1 MLNDSFFEKIIGNLE
16 TADKSNIQAVLQ
28 RAARERS
35 FFQTVFNAVNEGII
49 VIDAKLK
56 IQYVNHSAKTLIGIP
71 EKYEDQPIT
80 RYFRDLEWRKMQN
93 TDGSW
98 TQSGRYEVE
107 ILYPVRRVLLV
118 YLVPLGVEH
127 SSATIILHDITES
140 RDKTDEIIESEKMH
154 MISLLAAGVAHEI
167 GNPLNSLNI
176 HLQLLKRML
185 DKEDIDKTEAKEL
198 LEVASS
204 EVERLDKI
212 INQFLEAVRSAKPNL
227 VKLDVKPLI
236 IETLTFL
243 RHEIE
248 DKHIDIKCSWPDSLP
263 VILGDDNQLKQA
275 FYNLI
280 KNAIQ
285 AMSDGG
291 QLDIVCEFDDK
302 LLELRFIDNGKGIA
316 HEDLANIFEPY
327 FTTKEEGSGLGLM
340 VVERIVRE
348 HGAEL
353 SIASD
358 PGKQTVFTIK
368 FPLSTKKTR
377 LLTSGE
383 NNS

>member
-28 RAARERS
+28 RAAKERS
-35 FFQTVFNAVNEGII
+35 FFQTVFNTINEGI
-49 VIDAKLK
+49 VVVDSELK
-56 IQYVNHSAKTLIGIP
+56 IQYVNRSAKTMLGIP
-71 EKYEDQPIT
+71 EKHEDQLIT
-80 RYFRDLEWRKMQN
+80 RFFRDLDWHKMQN
-93 TDGSW
+93 EDGSW
-98 TQSGRYEVE
+98 TQSSRYEVE
-107 ILYPVRRVLLV
+107 ILYPVRRLLLF
-118 YLVPLGVEH
+118 YLVPLGSEND
-127 SSATIILHDITES
+127 SATIILHDITES
-140 RDKTDEIIESEKMH
+140 REKTAEVIESEKMH
-154 MISLLAAGVAHEI
+154 MISLLAAGVAHEV

-176 HLQLLKRML
+176 HLQLLKRTLNKENL
-185 DKEDIDKTEAKEL
+185 DKREASEL
-198 LEVASS
+198 LDVASN

-227 VKLDVKPLI
+227 VKLDIKPLI

-248 DKHIDIKCSWPDSLP
+248 DKHIDVKCSWADSLP

-291 QLDIVCEFDDK
+291 QLDIVCEFDDEF
-302 LLELRFIDNGKGIA
+302 LLLRFIDNGKGID
-316 HEDLANIFEPY
+316 HEDLSNIFEPY

-353 SIASD
+353 LIDSD

-368 FPLSTKKTR
+368 FPKSTKKIR
-377 LLTSGE
+377 LLTGGE
-383 NNS
+383 NF